1 MLQPPTRKGPD
12 PRLITAG
19 EARLLVLSTSMII
32 TMIIVSTLIR
42 PEPWMQTVALFG
54 HLVCLA
60 VGFGSVIAVDWYG
73 VLFLLRLVPM
83 RAVLMQA
90 HRMTPLIWL
99 GLLGLVVTGSVLKP
113 ELDSSIVLLKLAA
126 VLGTAVVGVLAL
138 GLKRQMLRVEPQLP
152 RSLMLRG
159 MVLTAASQSMW
170 WTAIVAGFLTDLA
183 RR

>member
-1 MLQPPTRKGPD
+1 VLDPPSRKGPD

-19 EARLLVLSTSMII
+19 EGRLLALSTSLII
-32 TMIIVSTLIR
+32 TMIFVSTLIQ

-54 HLVCLA
+54 HLICLA

-73 VLFLLRLVPM
+73 LLFLLRLVPM

-99 GLLGLVVTGSVLKP
+99 GLLGLVVTGSILKP
-113 ELDSSIVLLKLAA
+113 ELDQSMVLLKMAA
-126 VLGTAVVGVLAL
+126 VLGTAVIGVLAL
-138 GLKRQMLRVEPQLP
+138 GVKRQMLRVEPYLP

-159 MVLTAASQSMW
+159 MVLTAASQSLW
-170 WTAIVAGFLTDLA
+170 WTAIVVGFLTDLS